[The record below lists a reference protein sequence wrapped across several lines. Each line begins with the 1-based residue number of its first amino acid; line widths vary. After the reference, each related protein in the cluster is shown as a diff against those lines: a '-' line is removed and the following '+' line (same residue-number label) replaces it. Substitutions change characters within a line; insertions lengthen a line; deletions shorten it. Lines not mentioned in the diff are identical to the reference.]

1 MVVHNKG
8 VKMVK
13 TQSQQ
18 ANQIEYD
25 ALLNLRESYRQA
37 GFDAKVEE
45 IDAQIKELEINGMLD
60 ENGDPKFPIITMEHI
75 AKELGIDGLNAQLA
89 ENDRLM
95 KENLRKFCGKL
106 FDKRAISGAELDR
119 LMDNKWQWSNDEKI
133 TKEIMKYLTPKLRS
147 KVDRELYE
155 KVFMLESRNELDI
168 SYGVKAFIKIQRLS
182 DYNQNDNPPSAELQ
196 KIIEGN
202 VSNLFHCLY
211 IAYPMIKE
219 HKQIDP
225 IVFGTTQ
232 DPSKSYSTLDDTNGE
247 YGFSNSE
254 LTMGRLNALNLG
266 TMRQLGQWA

>member
-1 MVVHNKG
+1 MNT
-8 VKMVK
+8 VK

-25 ALLNLRESYRQA
+25 ALLGLRESYRA
-37 GFDAKVEE
+37 GGFDAKVDE
-45 IDAQIKELEINGMLD
+45 IDFQLKELEINGMID
-60 ENGDPKFPIITMEHI
+60 EEGNAKFPIITMEYI

-89 ENDRLM
+89 ENDRTL
-95 KENLRKFCGKL
+95 KEDLRRYCGKL
-106 FDKRAISGAELDR
+106 FDKPQISGFELDA
-119 LMDNKWQWSNDEKI
+119 LYANKWQWSNDEKM
-133 TKEIMKYLTPKLRS
+133 TKEIMKHLTPKLRS
-147 KVDRELYE
+147 KVDRELYS
-155 KVFMLESRNELDI
+155 KVFLLESRNELDI
-168 SYGVKAFIKIQRLS
+168 SFGVKAFIKIQKLA
-182 DYNQNDNPPSAELQ
+182 DYKQNDNPPSDELQ

-219 HKQIDP
+219 HKEIDP

-254 LTMGRLNALNLG
+254 LTMDRLNALDLG